1 MKIKIAYKPE
11 EARAANTVS
20 AMVRQLL
27 GTVKVKSTDQGEE
40 YRHIYI
46 ATKEGRS
53 KKNQKAIDIP
63 EQMC

>member
-11 EARAANTVS
+11 EALAANTVS

-27 GTVKVKSTDQGEE
+27 GTVKVKATDQGEE

>member
-11 EARAANTVS
+11 EARTANTIS

-27 GTVKVKSTDQGEE
+27 GTVKVKATDQGEE

-46 ATKEGRS
+46 ATKEGRL
-53 KKNQKAIDIP
+53 KKESQSP
-63 EQMC
+63 

>member
-20 AMVRQLL
+20 TMVRQLL
-27 GTVKVKSTDQGEE
+27 GTLKVKATDQGEE

-46 ATKEGRS
+46 ATKEGRL
-53 KKNQKAIDIP
+53 KKESQSP
-63 EQMC
+63 

>member
-11 EARAANTVS
+11 EALAANTIS

-27 GTVKVKSTDQGEE
+27 GTVKVKATDQGEE

-46 ATKEGRS
+46 ATKEGRL
-53 KKNQKAIDIP
+53 KKESQSP
-63 EQMC
+63 

>member
-11 EARAANTVS
+11 EARAADTVS

-27 GTVKVKSTDQGEE
+27 GTVKVKATDQGEE

-46 ATKEGRS
+46 ATKAGRL
-53 KKNQKAIDIP
+53 KKESQSP
-63 EQMC
+63 

>member
-20 AMVRQLL
+20 AMVRQML
-27 GTVKVKSTDQGEE
+27 GAVKVKATDQGEE

-53 KKNQKAIDIP
+53 KKESQSP
-63 EQMC
+63 

>member
-11 EARAANTVS
+11 EARTANTIS

-46 ATKEGRS
+46 ATKEGRL
-53 KKNQKAIDIP
+53 KKESQSP
-63 EQMC
+63 

>member
-20 AMVRQLL
+20 AMIRQLL
-27 GTVKVKSTDQGEE
+27 GTVKVKVTDQGEE

-46 ATKEGRS
+46 ATKEGRL
-53 KKNQKAIDIP
+53 KKESQSP
-63 EQMC
+63 